1 MNDEEDD
8 DELDK
13 MQDLIH
19 EGRGLDLDAAG
30 QLELAVRE
38 NPADIESR
46 IKLLGNYFT
55 KWRVQ
60 RPFPILALHILS
72 GCSTTAQS
80 MQSVA
85 RLTFT

>member
-46 IKLLGNYFT
+46 IKLLGKY
-55 KWRVQ
+55 
-60 RPFPILALHILS
+60 
-72 GCSTTAQS
+72 
-80 MQSVA
+80 
-85 RLTFT
+85 